1 MTLLLPVFWNS
12 SASQDFSAFKD
23 PELLQNTPA
32 SSGAAQ
38 VPHTRKKATLSPKS
52 HHPTQPELTAQQD
65 AVGVFLVR
73 HPAQRVSQRSP
84 AARAQKHQR
93 PAGSAASSR
102 RVLSEQATE
111 ASPLMEL
118 HMFAHSCSSWWRLES
133 SESRLPNR
141 EESSLSPLWPNVQLV
156 EEHPSGDQ
164 EPSICYKSPAPRS
177 ITGGKKNR
185 PWACAG
191 RGEAVEDQK
200 GGA

>member
-38 VPHTRKKATLSPKS
+38 VPHTRKKATLSPQS

-93 PAGSAASSR
+93 PVPLRRLRSLLAPRPFRAGHRGVSAHGAPHVR
-102 RVLSEQATE
+102 
-111 ASPLMEL
+111 PLL
-118 HMFAHSCSSWWRLES
+118 Q
-133 SESRLPNR
+133 
-141 EESSLSPLWPNVQLV
+141 QLV
-156 EEHPSGDQ
+156 AARVFR
-164 EPSICYKSPAPRS
+164 EPPA
-177 ITGGKKNR
+177 
-185 PWACAG
+185 
-191 RGEAVEDQK
+191 
-200 GGA
+200 